1 MEISISHPAHMFV
14 VSCHGGKGFMVY
26 YLYRWF
32 SYLDWALQPKQR
44 SNRAIPCDFL
54 FLHRAELPFQAWL
67 PFYCAKRF
75 QWMLTC
81 GKCSTL
87 KKFHSV
93 FFFFSNLSKK
103 GCAIS
108 LKPCSKCNSIFKG
121 IFIAFFVVV
130 SVNKCDELGVAA
142 LNEASCDP
150 RRMQS
155 DTSSLKCRLSC
166 Y

>member
-1 MEISISHPAHMFV
+1 MDANLWQMQHI
-14 VSCHGGKGFMVY
+14 K
-26 YLYRWF
+26 
-32 SYLDWALQPKQR
+32 
-44 SNRAIPCDFL
+44 
-54 FLHRAELPFQAWL
+54 
-67 PFYCAKRF
+67 
-75 QWMLTC
+75 
-81 GKCSTL
+81 

-93 FFFFSNLSKK
+93 LFYFGVFFFNLSNK

-108 LKPCSKCNSIFKG
+108 LKTCSKCNSIFKG

-130 SVNKCDELGVAA
+130 SVNKCDQLGVAA

-166 Y
+166 D